1 MTTDDPVQRVST
13 LLADHGVHGRR
24 LRIVVALLT
33 SGWQSLA
40 ELVRQPAV
48 PRRTVEELLAA
59 MGPDIERDGDR
70 HRIHPWR
77 TTVYREHL
85 ELGTELGNALNH
97 TDPLEAAAQAHEEM
111 VTRIK
116 QDIHAVPAPM
126 PALDHVAATA
136 QTMLR
141 RAMWLDEQYTLSG
154 ARLLCLGDH
163 DLTSLA
169 VCAVRPDLEVLV
181 VDLDERVLEFIDT
194 RAAERGFNIRCV
206 HADFRF
212 GLPPAAQGWA
222 DLVFTDPP
230 YTPEG
235 IGLFVARA
243 ASCLRDVDRGRIL
256 LAYGF
261 SERNP
266 TLGLKVQQEIMQL
279 GVLFEAILP
288 RFNRYHGAQA
298 VGSASELYVLRAT
311 SKTRKLIERP
321 ASTAIYTHG
330 PQSVEAQ
337 DKTASANLESL
348 RAKASADGKLKVD
361 DVRGPAWDKPI
372 NAAEDTALAINATGD
387 PGPWLLR
394 VLLAAS
400 APRVAVLVANNHLD
414 LSNQVGQRALTA
426 ALRHKYRLRFLR
438 STPDDRSAV
447 VVAEQIPASRLDA
460 GERLARHI
468 LDRAHGKVGN
478 LWREGL
484 ISTAKATGITLTRN
498 AARDLVAEAAPNPTD
513 LNLRLI
519 DIPRH
524 RIAPLLDAITASAA
538 DLS

>member
-1 MTTDDPVQRVST
+1 MTTDDPVQRVSD
-13 LLADHGVHGRR
+13 LLAAHGVHGRR
-24 LRIVVALLT
+24 LRTVVALLA

-48 PRRTVEELLAA
+48 PRRTVEELLTAIEA
-59 MGPDIERDGDR
+59 DVERDGDR
-70 HRIHPWR
+70 YRIRPWR
-77 TTVYREHL
+77 STVYREHL
-85 ELGTELGNALNH
+85 ELGRSLTPA
-97 TDPLEAAAQAHEEM
+97 DPLDIAAQAHEEL
-111 VTRIK
+111 VTGIK
-116 QDIHAVPAPM
+116 QDIHAVPGPM

-136 QTMLR
+136 RTMLR
-141 RAMWLDEQYTLSG
+141 RAVWLDEQYTLSG

-169 VCAVRPDLEVLV
+169 ACAVRPDLEVLV
-181 VDLDERVLEFIDT
+181 VDLDERVLEFIDS
-194 RAAERGFNIRCV
+194 RAAERGLNIRCV

-243 ASCLRDVDRGRIL
+243 AACLRDTDLGRIL

-266 TLGLKVQQEIMQL
+266 TLGLKVQQEILQL

-311 SKTRKLIERP
+311 SKTRKLLERP

-337 DKTASANLESL
+337 GKTSPDSVEAL
-348 RAKASADGKLKVD
+348 RAIASADGRLQVGA
-361 DVRGPAWDKPI
+361 VRGPAWDQPL
-372 NAAEDTALAINATGD
+372 NAAKDTALAVNATGD

-394 VLLAAS
+394 VLLASS
-400 APRVAVLVANNHLD
+400 AQRVAVLVANNHLD
-414 LSNQVGQRALTA
+414 LANQAGQRALTA
-426 ALRHKYRLRFLR
+426 ALRQKYRLRLLR

-447 VVAEQIPASRLDA
+447 VVAEQIPADRLDA

-468 LDRAHGKVGN
+468 LDRAHGKIGN

-484 ISTAKATGITLTRN
+484 ITAAKAAGITLTRN
-498 AARDLVAEAAPNPTD
+498 AARDLITEAAPTPAD
-513 LNLRLI
+513 LDLRLI
-519 DIPRH
+519 DVPRH
-524 RIAPLLDAITASAA
+524 RIAPLLDAVTASAA